1 MKIELTEQETQTLV
15 EMLTMAGYIMTQA
28 SDQAIAKAENMH
40 ELIQKIFKQAQDSS
54 MNDAFDADDETQM
67 IFPNAE
73 IMSGSEDSPL
83 YLLKTYNEFAAAD
96 VLSQQLG
103 LRDAAKEHGL
113 PDEQAGEEFDP
124 NFIDAFIKHQTDY
137 LEEFSNNGF
146 ENVQVTRI
154 QLH

>member
-1 MKIELTEQETQTLV
+1 MKIELNEQETQTLV
-15 EMLTMAGYIMTQA
+15 EMLTMAGYVMTQA
-28 SDQAIAKAENMH
+28 SDQAISKAETMH
-40 ELIQKIFKQAQDSS
+40 ELIQKIFKQAQADSMS
-54 MNDAFDADDETQM
+54 EAFDADEESQM
-67 IFPNAE
+67 IFPNAD

-113 PDEQAGEEFDP
+113 PEEQAGQEFDP
-124 NFIDAFIKHQTDY
+124 TFVDAFIKHQNDY
-137 LEEFSNNGF
+137 LEEFSRHGF

>member
-1 MKIELTEQETQTLV
+1 MKIELNEQEAQTLV

-28 SDQAIAKAENMH
+28 SDQAISKAETMH
-40 ELIQKIFKQAQDSS
+40 ELIQKIYQQTRTEHLPDS
-54 MNDAFDADDETQM
+54 FDTDDETQM

-73 IMSGSEDSPL
+73 LMSGSEDSPL
-83 YLLKTYNEFAAAD
+83 YLLKTYNEYAAAD

-103 LRDAAKEHGL
+103 LRDAAKEHDM
-113 PDEQAGEEFDP
+113 PDEFSDGEFDP
-124 NFIDAFIKHQTDY
+124 GFIDAFIKYQTHY
-137 LEEFSNNGF
+137 LEEFAEHGF

>member
-1 MKIELTEQETQTLV
+1 MKIELSDQETQTLV
-15 EMLTMAGYIMTQA
+15 EILTMAGYVMTQA
-28 SDQAIAKAENMH
+28 SDQAISKAETMH
-40 ELIQKIFKQAQDSS
+40 ELIQKLFKAAQSSS
-54 MNDAFDADDETQM
+54 MPDAFDTDSETQM

-73 IMSGSEDSPL
+73 VMSGSEDSPL
-83 YLLKTYNEFAAAD
+83 YLLKTYNEYAAAD

-113 PDEQAGEEFDP
+113 PEESATGEMDSAFV
-124 NFIDAFIKHQTDY
+124 DAFIKHQTDY
-137 LEEFSNNGF
+137 LEEFSKHGF

>member
-40 ELIQKIFKQAQDSS
+40 ELIQKIFNQAQDEHLP
-54 MNDAFDADDETQM
+54 DAFDTDEESHM
-67 IFPNAE
+67 IFPNSD
-73 IMSGSEDSPL
+73 IMAGSEDSPL

-103 LRDAAKEHGL
+103 LRDASKEHGV
-113 PDEQAGEEFDP
+113 PENSDNNDFDP
-124 NFIDAFIKHQTDY
+124 AFIDSFIKHQSDY
-137 LEEFSNNGF
+137 LEEFSKYGF
-146 ENVQVTRI
+146 DNVQVTRV
-154 QLH
+154 QLQ

>member
-15 EMLTMAGYIMTQA
+15 EMLTMAGYVMTQA
-28 SDQAIAKAENMH
+28 SDQALSKAENMH
-40 ELIQKIFKQAQDSS
+40 ELIQKIFKQAQTDNMQDS
-54 MNDAFDADDETQM
+54 FDTDEESEM

-73 IMSGSEDSPL
+73 IMSGNEDSPL
-83 YLLKTYNEFAAAD
+83 YLLKTYNEYAAAD

-113 PDEQAGEEFDP
+113 PEGEGDNEFDP
-124 NFIDAFIKHQTDY
+124 AFIDSFIKHQTDY
-137 LEEFSNNGF
+137 LEEFSRHGF

>member
-1 MKIELTEQETQTLV
+1 MKIELTEQETRTLV
-15 EMLTMAGYIMTQA
+15 EMLTMAGYVMTQA
-28 SDQAIAKAENMH
+28 SDQAISKAETMH
-40 ELIQKIFKQAQDSS
+40 ELIQKIFKQAQNDS
-54 MNDAFDADDETQM
+54 MADAFDEDEETKM

-73 IMSGSEDSPL
+73 IMSSTEDSPL

-103 LRDAAKEHGL
+103 LRDAAKELAIPLEESDG
-113 PDEQAGEEFDP
+113 EFDP
-124 NFIDAFIKHQTDY
+124 AFIDAFIKHQTEY
-137 LEEFSNNGF
+137 LEEFSRHGF

>member
-1 MKIELTEQETQTLV
+1 MKIELNEQESQILV

-40 ELIQKIFKQAQDSS
+40 ELIQKIYQQARTEHLQDS
-54 MNDAFDADDETQM
+54 FDTDEETQM

-73 IMSGSEDSPL
+73 LMSGSEDSPL
-83 YLLKTYNEFAAAD
+83 YLLKTYNEYAAAD

-103 LRDAAKEHGL
+103 LRDAAKEHDM
-113 PDEQAGEEFDP
+113 PDELSDGEFDP
-124 NFIDAFIKHQTDY
+124 SFIDAFIKYQTHY
-137 LEEFSNNGF
+137 LEEFAEHGF

>member
-1 MKIELTEQETQTLV
+1 MKIELSEKETKILV

-40 ELIQKIFKQAQDSS
+40 ELIQKIFQQAQNDSMS
-54 MNDAFDADDETQM
+54 TAFETDEETQM
-67 IFPNAE
+67 IFPNAD

-83 YLLKTYNEFAAAD
+83 YLLKTYNERAAAD

-103 LRDAAKEHGL
+103 LRDATKQHGV
-113 PDEQAGEEFDP
+113 PDESNDGEFDP
-124 NFIDAFIKHQTDY
+124 AFIDSFIQFQTDY

>member
-1 MKIELTEQETQTLV
+1 MKIELSEKETKILV

-40 ELIQKIFKQAQDSS
+40 ELIQKLFRQAQSSS
-54 MNDAFDADDETQM
+54 MDKAFETDEETQM
-67 IFPNAE
+67 IFPNAD
-73 IMSGSEDSPL
+73 IMSGNEDSPL
-83 YLLKTYNEFAAAD
+83 YLLKTYNEHAAAD
-96 VLSQQLG
+96 VLSQQLS

-113 PDEQAGEEFDP
+113 PDENSEGEFDP
-124 NFIDAFIKHQTDY
+124 TFIDAFIKYQTEY
-137 LEEFSNNGF
+137 LEEFSNHGF

>member
-1 MKIELTEQETQTLV
+1 MKIELTDQETQTLV
-15 EMLTMAGYIMTQA
+15 EMLTMAGYVMTQA

-40 ELIQKIFKQAQDSS
+40 ELIQKVFKQAQTETMSDS
-54 MNDAFDADDETQM
+54 FDTDEESEM

-83 YLLKTYNEFAAAD
+83 YLLKTYNEYAAAD

-103 LRDAAKEHGL
+103 LRDAAKEHGV
-113 PDEQAGEEFDP
+113 PDESATGEFDP
-124 NFIDAFIKHQTDY
+124 AFIDSFIKHQTDY
-137 LEEFSNNGF
+137 LEEFSKHGF
-146 ENVQVTRI
+146 ENVQVARI

>member
-1 MKIELTEQETQTLV
+1 MKIELSEQETQTLV
-15 EMLTMAGYIMTQA
+15 EMLTMAGYVMTQA
-28 SDQAIAKAENMH
+28 SDQALPKAETMH
-40 ELIQKIFKQAQDSS
+40 DLIQKIFKQAQESS
-54 MNDAFDADDETQM
+54 MNDAFDADEESQM

-113 PDEQAGEEFDP
+113 PEGADDEFDP
-124 NFIDAFIKHQTDY
+124 TFVDAFMKHQNNY

>member
-1 MKIELTEQETQTLV
+1 MKLELNEQETQTLV
-15 EMLTMAGYIMTQA
+15 EMLTMAGYVMTQA
-28 SDQAIAKAENMH
+28 SDQALAKAETMH
-40 ELIQKIFKQAQDSS
+40 ELIQKIFVQAKDDS
-54 MNDAFDADDETQM
+54 MADAFDTDEETQM

-73 IMSGSEDSPL
+73 IMSGEEDSPL
-83 YLLKTYNEFAAAD
+83 YLLKTYNEYAAAD

-113 PDEQAGEEFDP
+113 PEEQDESEFDP
-124 NFIDAFIKHQTDY
+124 AFIDAFIKHQTDY
-137 LEEFSNNGF
+137 LEEFSRHGF